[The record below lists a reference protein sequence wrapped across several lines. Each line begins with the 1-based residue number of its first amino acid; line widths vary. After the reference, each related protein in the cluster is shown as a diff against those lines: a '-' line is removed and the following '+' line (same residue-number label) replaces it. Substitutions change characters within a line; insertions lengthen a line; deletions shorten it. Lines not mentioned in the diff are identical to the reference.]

1 MFRHKSYN
9 SFHPSFRE
17 VYHTV
22 LSETVENGV
31 TYSRAVSVPAFSSN
45 IPNPEDY
52 RLHDLID
59 AGVPLSP
66 VSPQVVD
73 VQPTSEQVEHLV
85 NSICDDYSIS
95 SENQ

>member
-1 MFRHKSYN
+1 MFRHKFYKS
-9 SFHPSFRE
+9 SHPSFRE

-31 TYSRAVSVPAFSSN
+31 TYNRAVSVPAYSSN

-66 VSPQVVD
+66 VSSQVVELK
-73 VQPTSEQVEHLV
+73 PTSEQVEHIV
-85 NSICDDYSIS
+85 NSICDDNTS
-95 SENQ
+95 STDN